1 MNLKAI
7 TKYVASV
14 LFCSMLIGTTVHAGR
29 IYDVPTNSSFKSY
42 MSVETI
48 TSVNS
53 RQYKLQQQC
62 VTNELGLRVYNGY
75 YTIAIGTG
83 FNASVG
89 DYVNVTLSS
98 GNVLHCI
105 VGDIKQARHTDPSG
119 KQASNGNVVEFIVDV
134 PSLSSE
140 VRSQGNVSYYEGF
153 EGDVVSIEVVDSTM
167 INQDDNV
174 QQQSQKYLVVDKYC
188 TDLPSGEKL
197 YTVEYAYGS
206 DFNSIIC
213 SEEYYSTVE
222 VGTTVISLK

>member
-14 LFCSMLIGTTVHAGR
+14 LVCSMLFGTPVHAGR

-42 MSVETI
+42 MSFKTI

-62 VTNELGLRVYNGY
+62 VTNELGLRVFNGY

-105 VGDIKQARHTDPSG
+105 VRDIKQARHTDPSG
-119 KQASNGNVVEFIVDV
+119 KQASNGNVVEFIVDA
-134 PSLSSE
+134 PTLSSE
-140 VRSQGNVSYYEGF
+140 VRNQGNVSYYEGF

-197 YTVEYAYGS
+197 YTVEYAYGR